1 MPPNGDAAVGN
12 PKPRSGGLYVGEAAL
27 KEAVSEEISGE
38 VKSPRRLRLPWSRKE
53 RDAPAPT
60 TQTSEVVEEEAETS
74 PLAYT
79 TFSPK
84 LAPALTAMGGVLA
97 ILGGLGAWVRATV
110 VESEGIAARQV
121 AVQMGYNDPE
131 GITIAIFG
139 ALAILTA
146 LFWLRRK
153 PVFNVV
159 PAFVLKLI
167 PLLSALGIIGL
178 AAWQLPL
185 IDRNA
190 QALAAQA
197 IQEANFVNFHAGLGW
212 GAWCLVVAAV
222 TLFLAVAIGI
232 LRELDL
238 RRASKKG
245 EAAE

>member
-1 MPPNGDAAVGN
+1 
-12 PKPRSGGLYVGEAAL
+12 VGEAAL
-27 KEAVSEEISGE
+27 KEAVTEDISGE

-53 RDAPAPT
+53 RNAAAPT
-60 TQTSEVVEEEAETS
+60 TDTPDVVEEEAEPS
-74 PLAYT
+74 PLAYK

-84 LAPALTAMGGVLA
+84 LAPGLTTIGGVLA
-97 ILGGLGAWVRATV
+97 ILGGLGAWVRATEV
-110 VESEGIAARQV
+110 QSEGLAAQQV

-131 GITIAIFG
+131 GVTIAVFG

-153 PVFNVV
+153 PVFKVV
-159 PAFVLKLI
+159 PAFVLKLV

-178 AAWQLPL
+178 AVWQLPL

-197 IQEANFVNFHAGLGW
+197 IQEANFVNYHAGLGW
-212 GAWCLVVAAV
+212 GAWCLVVSCV